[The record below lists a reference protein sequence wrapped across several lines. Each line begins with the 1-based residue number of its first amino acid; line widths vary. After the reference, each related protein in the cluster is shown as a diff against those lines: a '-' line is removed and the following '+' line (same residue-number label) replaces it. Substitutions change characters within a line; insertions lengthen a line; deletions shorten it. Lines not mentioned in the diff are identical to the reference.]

1 MEIFIQLMNT
11 FAVELGLSNS
21 TFVNAHGMC
30 KNKSSAR
37 DIAILTS

>member
-1 MEIFIQLMNT
+1 MEVFVELMNT
-11 FAVELGLSNS
+11 YATELGLTAS

-37 DIAILTS
+37 DIAVLTS